1 MLVAT
6 SPQSIAIVEAFSD
19 MADKRRSKGKR
30 HEVAICLGNLEKKIL
45 LTKSW
50 LRQIT

>member
-1 MLVAT
+1 MWVVIAT
-6 SPQSIAIVEAFSD
+6 IPLSVNLIAMRLLRGLEREENSR
-19 MADKRRSKGKR
+19 K
-30 HEVAICLGNLEKKIL
+30 GNLEKKIL